1 MNGEN
6 RETRV
11 LIIDDDA
18 EIRYSIHRVLSKGGY
33 SVSLAGSGEEG
44 LKKAEN
50 ENPDVIFLDNRM
62 EGMSGIETLR
72 RLLDLNPNFV
82 ILIMTAYGTP
92 QTPIEAMKFGAHDY
106 LLKPFDSEKLLGL
119 TERAYRA
126 RCNLAKSAA
135 EKYALFDSD
144 DYKDSMVGNS
154 DAMQTVYKTIGQ
166 VAASDVTVL
175 ISGESGTGKELVAKC
190 ICNHSL
196 RGEKAYLAV
205 NCAALPDNLIE
216 SELFG
221 HERGSFTGATA
232 QKIGK
237 FELCDGG
244 TIFLD
249 EVGDMSPLTQTKL
262 LRVLQEGEIQRV
274 GGNETIKVDVRLIAA
289 TNRDLEEMVA
299 QSEFREDL
307 YYRLN
312 VVRIRLPALRARTDD
327 IPDLID
333 FILRRVSDKAQTR
346 VRAFSEEALSMMMNY
361 DWPGNVRELENVVQH
376 CTVIA
381 QGEIILP
388 DDLPDQI
395 LPDGAMI
402 NTETGG
408 QVSESGRP
416 SDGEQHG
423 VLSAV
428 PESDEASSSPSEM
441 VESDQEPSPSMLGGG
456 DEEIAP
462 DTGPDAAFDR
472 VFAELRRQSG
482 QSILRTLEI
491 EMIRRALKET
501 GGNQVRAS
509 ALLGITRATLR
520 KRIEQYSI
528 RY

>member
-1 MNGEN
+1 MKGEN
-6 RETRV
+6 RETRI

-18 EIRYSIHRVLSKGGY
+18 EIRYSIHRVLSRGGY
-33 SVSLAGSGEEG
+33 SVSLAGSGDEG

-50 ENPDVIFLDNRM
+50 ENPDVVFLDNRM
-62 EGMSGIETLR
+62 EGMSGIETLQ

-82 ILIMTAYGTP
+82 VLIMTAYGTP
-92 QTPIEAMKFGAHDY
+92 QTSIEAMKFGAYDFI
-106 LLKPFDSEKLLGL
+106 LKPFDSEKLLGL
-119 TERAYRA
+119 TARAYRA
-126 RCNLAKSAA
+126 RCNLEKSAG
-135 EKYALFDSD
+135 EEYSLFDSD

-154 DAMQTVYKTIGQ
+154 DAMQAVYKTIGQ

-196 RGEKAYLAV
+196 REKKSYVAV

-262 LRVLQEGEIQRV
+262 LRVLQEGEFQRV
-274 GGNETIKVDVRLIAA
+274 GGNETIRVDVRVIAA

-299 QSEFREDL
+299 HSKFREDL

-312 VVRIRLPALRARTDD
+312 VVRIRLPALRARTED
-327 IPDLID
+327 IPALID
-333 FILRRVSDKAQTR
+333 FILRRVSNKGQTR
-346 VRAFSEEALSMMMNY
+346 VRAFSEESLSMMMKYN
-361 DWPGNVRELENVVQH
+361 WPGNVRELENVVQH

-395 LPDGAMI
+395 LPDGASK
-402 NTETGG
+402 N
-408 QVSESGRP
+408 SEISDQGFGSGLP
-416 SDGEQHG
+416 SDREQHG
-423 VLSAV
+423 VLSAGS
-428 PESDEASSSPSEM
+428 ELDNASSLLSEM
-441 VESDQEPSPSMLGGG
+441 VEVDRNSSRSMLKGV
-456 DEEIAP
+456 DKEISL
-462 DTGPDAAFDR
+462 DTESDAAYDR
-472 VFAELRRQSG
+472 VFAELRRQSD

-491 EMIRRALKET
+491 EMIHRALKET
-501 GGNQVRAS
+501 GGNQVKAS